1 MRRHLSYANVTAT
14 LALIFAMSG
23 GALAAK
29 HYLVT
34 KTNQI
39 SPKVLKSFAAT
50 NTTLFKKLS
59 KTVTVT
65 KAADATTA
73 ANATNATNATHATT
87 AGSATTAA
95 SATTAT
101 TATTAGTAGSANALN
116 GVVIVKGP
124 DIANNHEKQ
133 NGQEVVCPAGM
144 HAIGGGVITSGGV
157 EQSINQ
163 TIIEES
169 APDKSN
175 DAFEGL
181 VNNVSPTKDDT
192 FHVWA
197 LCANASVSGE
207 AL

>member
-39 SPKVLKSFAAT
+39 SPKVLKSFTAT

-65 KAADATTA
+65 KAADATT
-73 ANATNATNATHATT
+73 ATNATNATHATT

-101 TATTAGTAGSANALN
+101 TAGTAGSANALN

-124 DIANNHEKQ
+124 DVPNNHEKQ
-133 NGQEVVCPAGM
+133 NGQEVVCPSGM
-144 HAIGGGVITSGGV
+144 HAIGGGVITSGGI

-163 TIIEES
+163 TLIIES
-169 APDKSN
+169 APGKTD

-181 VNNVSPTKDDT
+181 VNNTSPTKDDT

-197 LCANASVSGE
+197 LCANGSVTGE
-207 AL
+207 SL